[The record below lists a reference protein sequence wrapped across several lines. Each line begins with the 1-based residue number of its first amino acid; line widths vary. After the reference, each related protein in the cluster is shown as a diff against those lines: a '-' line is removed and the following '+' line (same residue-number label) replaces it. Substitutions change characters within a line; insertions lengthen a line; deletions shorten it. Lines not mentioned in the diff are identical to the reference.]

1 MLRFNPNTP
10 LNFYYKSTTYT
21 QGEGNVTTWNKL
33 VTDGADTFFS
43 EWKGG
48 YGDAVVTANSI
59 GVKDWATIRTF
70 FNPTIYEKLK
80 TTAVAVIKNA
90 DQAAIVDGEI
100 NKNNM
105 NVYELWG
112 GVDNVL
118 EQNQYLE
125 FKVRRY
131 EGL

>member
-10 LNFYYKSTTYT
+10 LKFYCK
-21 QGEGNVTTWNKL
+21 
-33 VTDGADTFFS
+33 VTDYTPGQGNDTSWVEIVSGDNDTFYC
-43 EWKGG
+43 EWRGG
-48 YGDAVVTANSI
+48 YGDAVVTANNM
-59 GVKDWATIRTF
+59 GVKDWGTVRTF
-70 FNPTIYEKLK
+70 YNPIIYEKLK
-80 TTAVAVIKNA
+80 TESVLVLKNA
-90 DQAAIVDGEI
+90 DASAFVDGEI
-100 NKNNM
+100 NKSNM

-118 EQNQYLE
+118 EQNQYME

>member
-10 LNFYYKSTTYT
+10 LKFYYKDMTYI
-21 QGEGNVTTWNKL
+21 QGQGNVTAW
-33 VTDGADTFFS
+33 VEIITDDNDTFYC

-48 YGDAVVTANSI
+48 YGDAVITASSI
-59 GVKDWATIRTF
+59 GIKDWGTIRTF
-70 FNPTIYEKLK
+70 FNPSIFEKLK
-80 TTAVAVIKNA
+80 TESVVVIKNA
-90 DQAAIVDGEI
+90 DTSAIVDGEI

>member
-10 LNFYYKSTTYT
+10 LKFYYKGTTYT
-21 QGEGNVTTWNKL
+21 PGQGNVTSWVKIASG
-33 VTDGADTFFS
+33 DIDTFYCQ
-43 EWKGG
+43 WKGA
-48 YGDAVVTANSI
+48 YGDAVITADNM
-59 GVKDWATIRTF
+59 GVKDWGTVKTF
-70 FNPTIYEKLK
+70 YNPDIYEKLK
-80 TTAVAVIKNA
+80 TVSVVVIKNA
-90 DQAAIVDGEI
+90 DASAFVDGEI

-118 EQNQYLE
+118 EQNQYME

>member
-10 LNFYYKSTTYT
+10 LNFYYKGTTYT
-21 QGEGNVTTWNKL
+21 QGQGNVTAWVKITSG
-33 VTDGADTFFS
+33 DFDTFYC

-48 YGDAVVTANSI
+48 YGDAVITANSMGI
-59 GVKDWATIRTF
+59 KDWGTVRTF
-70 FNPTIYEKLK
+70 FNPFIYEKLK
-80 TTAVAVIKNA
+80 TVSVVVVKNA
-90 DQAAIVDGEI
+90 DSTAFVEGEI

-112 GVDNVL
+112 GVDDVL
-118 EQNQYLE
+118 EQNQYME

>member
-10 LNFYYKSTTYT
+10 LTFYYKGITYSPG
-21 QGEGNVTTWNKL
+21 QGNVTSWIKIES
-33 VTDGADTFFS
+33 GGIDTFYG

-48 YGDAVVTANSI
+48 YGDAVIAANNMGI
-59 GVKDWATIRTF
+59 KDWGTVRTF

-80 TTAVAVIKNA
+80 TASVVVIKNA
-90 DQAAIVDGEI
+90 DSDAIVENEI

-118 EQNQYLE
+118 EQNQYME

>member
-1 MLRFNPNTP
+1 VLRFNPTTP
-10 LNFYYKSTTYT
+10 IKLYYKTTIYVPG
-21 QGEGNVTTWNKL
+21 QGNTTTWVEL
-33 VTDGADTFFS
+33 TSGAYSTFYC

-48 YGDAVVTANSI
+48 YGDAVITAANMGI
-59 GVKDWATIRTF
+59 KDFATIRTF
-70 FNPTIYEKLK
+70 YNPAIYEKLK
-80 TTAVAVIKNA
+80 TVYVVVIKNA
-90 DQAAIVDGEI
+90 DSTAMVDG
-100 NKNNM
+100 NPDKNNM

-118 EQNQYLE
+118 EQNQFIE